1 MSCLMGV
8 FLFAWGSWAAQRVT
22 VWFGGGRWF
31 VYVASVRSLEEL
43 QTSASWT
50 VSQVC
55 LCDGVLVKIL
65 DIKTQ
70 ESFPV
75 WRIVPHWHPESSTMH
90 YFMGEENRSSK
101 FSIFPGL
108 RIMHFFPWP
117 ILTALSEFCESTL
130 MIYCKKGNFR
140 DPWTWI

>member
-1 MSCLMGV
+1 MLDGSIFVCLGV
-8 FLFAWGSWAAQRVT
+8 LGCPESNSVIWL
-22 VWFGGGRWF
+22 GRGLF

-50 VSQVC
+50 VSQLC

-75 WRIVPHWHPESSTMH
+75 WRIVPHWYPESSTMH
-90 YFMGEENRSSK
+90 YFMGEDNRSSK

-108 RIMHFFPWP
+108 CIMHFFPWP
-117 ILTALSEFCESTL
+117 ILTALSELCESTL
-130 MIYCKKGNFR
+130 AIYCN
-140 DPWTWI
+140 